1 MPVGNL
7 NVEPTTDRSHA
18 ADTTN
23 KSVAPEKRDLEVE
36 NLAIS
41 PVMIDRTLVFLQQI
55 RPRSGEKETW
65 SQNLGGKRQTS

>member
-41 PVMIDRTLVFLQQI
+41 PVIIDRTLVFFTTDPAKKW
-55 RPRSGEKETW
+55 RKR
-65 SQNLGGKRQTS
+65 NLKPKSRR